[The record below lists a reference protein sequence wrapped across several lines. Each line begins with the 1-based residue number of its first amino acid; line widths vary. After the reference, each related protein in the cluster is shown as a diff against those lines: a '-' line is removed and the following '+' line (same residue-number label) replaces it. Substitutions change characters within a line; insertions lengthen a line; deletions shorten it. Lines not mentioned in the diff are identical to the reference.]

1 MGGSERNLRRP
12 SVDSQRGLTGSRRN
26 LMIPTSNRPQEGD
39 RLTESMPTLNEDRD
53 SIRSSLEDSVRTNPE
68 LYLTHELEIEGEGS
82 LNTEL
87 RLRSNPQNEEHGGR
101 KNVQQGE
108 ATTTLS
114 NGIPG
119 RSSLK
124 AKDSFNENTAT
135 ESTTPIDKQQ
145 FPSWLNPVMNP
156 LNNARKF
163 CGKIVNN
170 SRVQNFVLL
179 LITIN
184 AITMGVATFP
194 VVKND
199 PNILN
204 AFDVADQIFLVLFTI
219 ECSMQLIYHGWN
231 LFKDGFLVFDLLIV
245 VMSWALEGAQVFR
258 AFRIFR
264 AARLITRIDTLKN
277 LVLAL
282 FSVFPKM
289 TAIFML
295 LLLIFYIFSVMFT
308 QLFKDMYDDQLVK
321 EQYFDTLFFSLFT
334 LFQMMTLDEWAVI
347 LFQIQRTYPWAW
359 LPFVIFIIITAFV
372 VVNLIVA
379 VICDAV
385 HVLGNENKAGLH
397 GCDSDDYRSE
407 DMEYEDDM
415 NHMRSPASAT
425 ERRLQELQKQLDEM
439 VSVQDQLRTTIEVL
453 INQLLENSVREVA
466 PLSMDSEEKTSRSRT
481 LPPTGSLGEQVSRS
495 RTLRERT
502 CDGDP
507 GERVDSRRR

>member
-1 MGGSERNLRRP
+1 MAGSERNLRRP
-12 SVDSQRGLTGSRRN
+12 SVDSQRGLTGSQRN
-26 LMIPTSNRPQEGD
+26 LMIPTSNRAQEGD
-39 RLTESMPTLNEDRD
+39 RLTESMPTLNDDRD
-53 SIRSSLEDSVRTNPE
+53 SNMSSLEDSVRTNPE

-82 LNTEL
+82 LNIEL
-87 RLRSNPQNEEHGGR
+87 RHRSNPQNEEQGGR
-101 KNVQQGE
+101 QKLQQGE
-108 ATTTLS
+108 ATPTLN
-114 NGIPG
+114 NGIPR
-119 RSSLK
+119 RSLPK

-145 FPSWLNPVMNP
+145 FPSWLNPLLNP

-163 CGKIVNN
+163 CGKIVND
-170 SRVQNFVLL
+170 SRIQNLILL

-184 AITMGVATFP
+184 AIMMGVATFP

-204 AFDVADQIFLVLFTI
+204 GFEVADQIFLVLFTI
-219 ECSMQLIYHGWN
+219 ESSMQLIYHGWN
-231 LFKDGFLVFDLLIV
+231 IFKDGFLVFDLLIV

-258 AFRIFR
+258 ALRILR
-264 AARLITRIDTLKN
+264 AFRLITRIDTFKN
-277 LVLAL
+277 LLLAL

-308 QLFKDMYDDQLVK
+308 TLFKEMYDDQLVK

-334 LFQMMTLDEWAVI
+334 LFQMMTLDNWADI
-347 LFQIQRTYPWAW
+347 LFQIQRSGYPWAW

-385 HVLGNENKAGLH
+385 HVLGNENKAALH
-397 GCDSDDYRSE
+397 GCESDDYRSE
-407 DMEYEDDM
+407 DMEAYEDEM
-415 NHMRSPASAT
+415 NHMTSPASAT
-425 ERRLQELQKQLDEM
+425 ERRLLELQQQLDEM

-453 INQLLENSVREVA
+453 IKQLLENAAREVA
-466 PLSMDSEEKTSRSRT
+466 PLSIDSDEQTSRSRT
-481 LPPTGSLGEQVSRS
+481 LPPTGSLGEQVRGALE
-495 RTLRERT
+495 RYERELAMETR
-502 CDGDP
+502 G
-507 GERVDSRRR
+507 S